1 METPPGIEAPK
12 IDTESPSVQQEAL
25 PPQQAPSME
34 EGSPMA
40 SKRGLEG
47 DTNETGAQEPSLK
60 RQRTE
65 NGEDEVK
72 EEPKKKKKNKSKASK
87 QTGLDAAKEDGL
99 ADLKRGLL
107 FITASPA
114 TADFSD
120 TIFNSAKELYNSLF
134 ETTSSAVAAAST
146 APTTSSSVAEE
157 ESSKNKHTDLPPPFA
172 LPDPANFLKG
182 PSPALVRL
190 NHIAPPTSTFAA
202 VPPIVNYT
210 NTTSVHQPDSTQ
222 LPVLPDITDLVLCNA
237 PFTHTSVLAQFVT
250 PTNNNTYEPL
260 EFLGD
265 AYLEV
270 IATRL
275 IHSRFPNHSVG
286 QKAGLRELLVKNET
300 LAEYSTAYGFPDR
313 VRTAIVQRTGPTW
326 TKILAD
332 VFEAYLACVIIQDS
346 TERGFVTAERW
357 LTELWAPKIVQWQ
370 RKGDG
375 QRDLTG
381 SSTQKLDAKADLN
394 RLLGGKESKLEY
406 KETRPMELMKEG
418 NRTIFFIGVFFSGFG
433 YENYL
438 LGSGEGRSKQIAST
452 VAATNALQQSA
463 DVIRLA
469 TARKT
474 EHERQF
480 KTKAGFRGG
489 RGGHGNHGRGG
500 HGHRGGFNTH
510 HNHNNPNP
518 PMPHPHGMPHG
529 VPHGGYGGRG
539 PGAPY

>member
-1 METPPGIEAPK
+1 MEHTVLPGLESSK
-12 IDTESPSVQQEAL
+12 TDTESASTQQEA
-25 PPQQAPSME
+25 QVD
-34 EGSPMA
+34 EGSPGA
-40 SKRGLEG
+40 VKREFEE
-47 DTNETGAQEPSLK
+47 DTNETAAQEPSQK

-65 NGEDEVK
+65 KGEDEVK
-72 EEPKKKKKNKSKASK
+72 EEPKKKKKSKSKASK

-114 TADFSD
+114 TSDFSD
-120 TIFNSAKELYNSLF
+120 IIFNNAKELYNALF
-134 ETTSSAVAAAST
+134 EPTSNPSA
-146 APTTSSSVAEE
+146 APTSPLASSSLVPEPE
-157 ESSKNKHTDLPPPFA
+157 TSTNKHTDLPPPFA

-190 NHIAPPTSTFAA
+190 NHIAPPTSTFAS
-202 VPPIVNYT
+202 VPPIVNHT
-210 NTTSVHQPDSTQ
+210 STTSLHQPDSAQ
-222 LPVLPDITDLVLCNA
+222 LPVLPDITDLMLCNA

-332 VFEAYLACVIIQDS
+332 VFEAYLACVIIQDN
-346 TERGFVTAERW
+346 TERGFTAAEKW

-381 SSTQKLDAKADLN
+381 SITQKLDAKAELN
-394 RLLGGKESKLEY
+394 KQLGGKESKLEY

-418 NRTIFFIGVFFSGFG
+418 NRTIFFIGVFFTGFG
-433 YENYL
+433 YDNYL

-452 VAATNALQQSA
+452 IAATNALQQSA
-463 DVIRLA
+463 DIIRVA
-469 TARKT
+469 AARKM

-480 KTKAGFRGG
+480 KSKAGFRGG
-489 RGGHGNHGRGG
+489 RGGHSRGGHG
-500 HGHRGGFNTH
+500 HGHRGGFNNH
-510 HNHNNPNP
+510 NNHNNPNP
-518 PMPHPHGMPHG
+518 PMPHPHGMTHG
-529 VPHGGYGGRG
+529 VPHGGFGGRG